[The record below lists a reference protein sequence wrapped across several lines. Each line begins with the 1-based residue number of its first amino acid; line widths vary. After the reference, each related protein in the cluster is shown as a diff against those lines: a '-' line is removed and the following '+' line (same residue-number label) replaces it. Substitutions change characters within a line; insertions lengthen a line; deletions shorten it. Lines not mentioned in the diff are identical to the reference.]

1 MQGLSRLTKPPTNED
16 VTREE
21 AGAAAVML
29 LHAIGETHARTEQL
43 ANEMECTH
51 SELE

>member
-21 AGAAAVML
+21 VDAAAVML
-29 LHAIGETHARTEQL
+29 LHAIGEMHARTEQF
-43 ANEMECTH
+43 ANEVECTRG
-51 SELE
+51 ELE